1 MTLQTPL
8 NDNIPETDSH
18 DCSREH
24 GTGGPTQVI
33 EELGRLEINVSPA
46 SPAAGPTR
54 ARLVQPERLRGEDGS
69 EVVFD
74 PDQDRMS
81 NAITPPRPR
90 LAAKAGEVLAGPSI
104 LSREA

>member
-1 MTLQTPL
+1 MAVHASMGAG
-8 NDNIPETDSH
+8 DSA
-18 DCSREH
+18 
-24 GTGGPTQVI
+24 VI

-46 SPAAGPTR
+46 SGPAAGPTR
-54 ARLVQPERLRGEDGS
+54 ARLVQPELLRGEDGS
-69 EVVFD
+69 KVVFD
-74 PDQDRMS
+74 PDQNQMS